1 MAAEDAFA
9 VAAVAVAAAVVA
21 AVAAAVVVAVAGD
34 FAAVAGLVAGT
45 SWGQPVDL
53 QAVAAEAAGVIDTAE

>member
-45 SWGQPVDL
+45 SWSQPVDS

>member
-45 SWGQPVDL
+45 RWSQPVDS